1 MAKKRPA
8 PHIRKKRK
16 KLAQARREILKA
28 NLSHEIDAP
37 RSTGI
42 RTASTKLSKSQTLA
56 VSTDFRKTGFHI
68 KSQTYKTFST
78 R

>member
-1 MAKKRPA
+1 MGKKRPA

-28 NLSHEIDAP
+28 NLAHEIDAP
-37 RSTGI
+37 RKTDI
-42 RTASTKLSKSQTLA
+42 RTASTKLSKSAMLA
-56 VSTDFRKTGFHI
+56 VSTDFRQTGLHI
-68 KSQTYKTFST
+68 KSQTYKTFSN

>member
-1 MAKKRPA
+1 MGKKRPA

-28 NLSHEIDAP
+28 NLAHEIDAP
-37 RSTGI
+37 RKTEI
-42 RTASTKLSKSQTLA
+42 RTASTKLSKSAMLA
-56 VSTDFRKTGFHI
+56 VSTDFRQTGLHI
-68 KSQTYKTFST
+68 KSQTYKTFSN